1 MTDDQQIHYLTPAS
15 LENLKKERD
24 EIENIKIPEIAKRI
38 DEAKQQ
44 GDLSE
49 NAEYHAAREEMS
61 WAQGR
66 LAEIEQIL
74 QNAQIFNKSDGKDE
88 VQLGCTVVV
97 KINGKEKE
105 FTIVGPQ
112 EVNPAKGYISNESPL
127 GEALLG
133 HSKGDK
139 VTVSTPAG
147 KQVYEIAKIK

>member
-15 LENLKKERD
+15 LDNLKNEKE
-24 EIENIKIPEIAKRI
+24 ELENKKIPEIAKRI
-38 DEAKQQ
+38 DDAKQQ

-49 NAEYHAAREEMS
+49 NAEYHQAREDMS

-66 LAEIEQIL
+66 LVEIDRIL
-74 QNAQIFNKSDGKDE
+74 QNAKIFDKANGKDE
-88 VQLGCTVVV
+88 VQIGCTVVL
-97 KINGKEKE
+97 KINGQEKE
-105 FTIVGPQ
+105 YTIVGPQ

-139 VTVSTPAG
+139 VQITTPAG
-147 KQVYEIAKIK
+147 KQIYEISKIK